1 MMRHLISSWEHL
13 GESDPLWAILT
24 SDEKARGRWDAGEFF
39 ATGVADVAHVWRRLT
54 DLNALPATTRA
65 LDFGCGVGRLTRAL
79 APHFAAVDG
88 VDVSSTMLAK
98 AAEFGAVPPH
108 VRFIH
113 NPRPDLSALAHH
125 RYSFVLSLISLQHVP
140 ENIALNYL
148 AGICGLLAPGGVAY
162 LQMFTF
168 LDATEPAAAAK
179 LARDESATNR
189 VYRRIRNAFSR
200 TPPRMDTHYCRLSE
214 SLRVIERHRLEVVAV
229 TLEPA
234 APSPFISHVLVL
246 RKPTSPH

>member
-1 MMRHLISSWEHL
+1 MRHLISSWEHL
-13 GESDPLWAILT
+13 AKHDPLWAILI
-24 SDEKARGRWDAGEFF
+24 SEEKARGRWNPDEFF
-39 ATGVADVAHVWRRLT
+39 ATGVADVEHIWRRLSE
-54 DLNALPATTRA
+54 LNALPATTRA
-65 LDFGCGVGRLTRAL
+65 LDFGCGVGRLTRPL
-79 APHFAAVDG
+79 APRFAAVDG
-88 VDVSSTMLAK
+88 VDVASSMLAK

-140 ENIALNYL
+140 EKIALSYL

-179 LARDESATNR
+179 LTRDESLTNQL
-189 VYRRIRNAFSR
+189 YRRIRNAVSR
-200 TPPRMDTHYCRLSE
+200 TPPRMDTHYCRLSA
-214 SLRVIERHRLEVVAV
+214 SLRVIESHRLEVVAV
-229 TLEPA
+229 TLEPP
-234 APSPFISHVLVL
+234 APPPFVSHVLVL
-246 RKPTSPH
+246 RKPTPRP